1 MRSSSD
7 ARILPSIKPF
17 RFAITATRA
26 ESGDAWRAKARR
38 IEELGYDTLLITDHI
53 TQQLAPIPAMAA
65 ALEATT
71 RLRVGSYVFSNDY
84 RNPVMLAKEIATLD
98 VLSGGRVEFG
108 LGAGWYQRDYDML
121 GLPYDP
127 PGKRVSRMIE
137 AVALIDRLFAE
148 GSVDASGEFYTVH
161 GATVL
166 PKPVQRPRPP
176 LMIGAGGP
184 RMLRFAA
191 RHADIVA
198 LNPRFDANAQPV
210 ISDLTRGETER
221 KLARLRT
228 EAGERLDRVELNI
241 FIVDAG
247 VTDEPRSL
255 FDALATRL
263 KGAAAQVVDS
273 PFFLYGSHADL
284 KRQLLAR
291 RERLGITY
299 FGLPEKAMEPFAPL
313 VRELRAV

>member
-1 MRSSSD
+1 VRSSSD

-38 IEELGYDTLLITDHI
+38 IEELGYDTLLLTDHI

-71 RLRVGSYVFSNDY
+71 RLRVGSYVFANDY

-137 AVALIDRLFAE
+137 AVRLIDRLFAE
-148 GSVDASGEFYTVH
+148 DSVDASGLFYTVH

-166 PKPVQRPRPP
+166 PKPIQRPRPP

-191 RHADIVA
+191 EHADIVA
-198 LNPRFDANAQPV
+198 LNPQFDANAQPV
-210 ISDLTRGETER
+210 VSDLTRGQTER
-221 KLARLRT
+221 KLARLRA
-228 EAGERLDRVELNI
+228 EAGARMDAVELNI
-241 FIVDAG
+241 FIIDAG

-255 FDALATRL
+255 FDAVATRL
-263 KGAAAQVVDS
+263 KGAAAQIVDS
-273 PFFLYGSHADL
+273 PFFLYGSLADL

-313 VRELRAV
+313 VRELRAL

>member
-1 MRSSSD
+1 MR
-7 ARILPSIKPF
+7 PF

-26 ESGDAWRAKARR
+26 ESGEAWRAKARR

-71 RLRVGSYVFSNDY
+71 RLRVGSYVFANDY
-84 RNPVMLAKEIATLD
+84 RNPVMLAKEVATLD

-108 LGAGWYQRDYDML
+108 LGAGWYQRDYEML

-127 PGKRVSRMIE
+127 PATRVSRMIE
-137 AVALIDRLFAE
+137 AVTLIDRLFAE
-148 GSVDASGEFYTVH
+148 DSVDASGAFYTVH
-161 GATVL
+161 GARVL

-176 LMIGAGGP
+176 LMIGGGGP

-191 RHADIVA
+191 QRADIIA
-198 LNPRFDANAQPV
+198 LNPRFDANGHPV
-210 ISDLTRGETER
+210 VADLTAGAIER
-221 KLARLRT
+221 KLARLRA
-228 EAGERLDRVELNI
+228 EAGARLANVELNV

-247 VTDEPRSL
+247 VSDEPHSL
-255 FDALATRL
+255 FDAVATRL
-263 KGAAAQVVDS
+263 KGAVAQLVDS
-273 PFFLYGSHADL
+273 PFFLYGSIADL
-284 KRQLLAR
+284 RRQLLAR

-299 FGLPEKAMEPFAPL
+299 IGLPEQAMEPFAPL
-313 VRELRAV
+313 VRELRGT

>member
-1 MRSSSD
+1 VRSSSD
-7 ARILPSIKPF
+7 GRILPSIKPF
-17 RFAITATRA
+17 RFAVTATRA

-38 IEELGYDTLLITDHI
+38 IEELGYDTLLLTDHI

-71 RLRVGSYVFSNDY
+71 RLRVGSYVFANDY

-137 AVALIDRLFAE
+137 AVGLIDRLFIE
-148 GSVDASGEFYTVH
+148 DSVDASGEFYTVH

-191 RHADIVA
+191 RHADILA

-221 KLARLRT
+221 KLTRLRA

-247 VTDEPRSL
+247 MTDEPRSL

-273 PFFLYGSHADL
+273 PFFLYGSHANL

-313 VRELRAV
+313 VRELRAL

>member
-1 MRSSSD
+1 VRSSSD

-53 TQQLAPIPAMAA
+53 TQQLAPVPAMAA

-71 RLRVGSYVFSNDY
+71 RLRVGSYVFANDY

-98 VLSGGRVEFG
+98 VLSAGRVEFG

-127 PGKRVSRMIE
+127 PGRRVSRMIE
-137 AVALIDRLFAE
+137 AVRLIDRLFAE
-148 GSVDASGEFYTVH
+148 DTVDASGAFYTVH
-161 GATVL
+161 GAKLL

-191 RHADIVA
+191 RHADIIA

-210 ISDLTRGETER
+210 VSDLTRGETER
-221 KLARLRT
+221 KLTRLRAEAGARL
-228 EAGERLDRVELNI
+228 AQVELNI
-241 FIVDAG
+241 FIIDAG

-255 FDALATRL
+255 FEAVSMRL
-263 KGAAAQVVDS
+263 KGAAAQIVDS
-273 PFFLYGSHADL
+273 PFFLYGSFADL

-299 FGLPEKAMEPFAPL
+299 YGLPEKAMEPFAPL
-313 VRELRAV
+313 VRELRGT

>member
-1 MRSSSD
+1 MR
-7 ARILPSIKPF
+7 PF

-53 TQQLAPIPAMAA
+53 TGQLAPIPAMAA

-71 RLRVGSYVFSNDY
+71 RLRVGSYVFANDY

-108 LGAGWYQRDYDML
+108 LGAGWYQRDYEML

-127 PGKRVSRMIE
+127 PATRVSRMIE
-137 AVALIDRLFAE
+137 AVTLIDRLFAE
-148 GSVDASGEFYTVH
+148 DSVDASGAFYTVH
-161 GATVL
+161 GARVL

-191 RHADIVA
+191 QHADIVA
-198 LNPRFDANAQPV
+198 LNPQFNADGHPV
-210 ISDLTRGETER
+210 VADLTTGATER
-221 KLARLRT
+221 KLTRLRAEAGARL
-228 EAGERLDRVELNI
+228 AGVELNI

-255 FDALATRL
+255 FDAVATRL
-263 KGAAAQVVDS
+263 KGAAAQLVDS
-273 PFFLYGSHADL
+273 PFFLYGSIADL
-284 KRQLLAR
+284 KQQLLAR
-291 RERLGITY
+291 RERLGISY
-299 FGLPEKAMEPFAPL
+299 CGLPDKAMEPFAPL
-313 VRELRAV
+313 VRELRGL

>member
-7 ARILPSIKPF
+7 GRILPSIKPF

-65 ALEATT
+65 ALDATT
-71 RLRVGSYVFSNDY
+71 RLRVGSYVFANDY
-84 RNPVMLAKEIATLD
+84 RNPVMLAKEISTLD

-166 PKPVQRPRPP
+166 PKPIQRPRPP

-210 ISDLTRGETER
+210 LSDLTRGETER
-221 KLARLRT
+221 KLARLRA
-228 EAGERLDRVELNI
+228 EAGEQLDRVELNI

-273 PFFLYGSHADL
+273 PFFLYGSQADL

-299 FGLPEKAMEPFAPL
+299 VGLPEKAMEPFAPL
-313 VRELRAV
+313 VRELRGA

>member
-7 ARILPSIKPF
+7 GRILPSIKPF
-17 RFAITATRA
+17 RFAVTATRA

-38 IEELGYDTLLITDHI
+38 IEELGYDTLLLTDHI

-71 RLRVGSYVFSNDY
+71 RLRVGSYVFANDY
-84 RNPVMLAKEIATLD
+84 RNPVILAKEIATLD

-137 AVALIDRLFAE
+137 AVGLIDRLFIE
-148 GSVDASGEFYTVH
+148 DSVDASGEFYTVH

-191 RHADIVA
+191 RHADILA

-221 KLARLRT
+221 KLTRLRA

-273 PFFLYGSHADL
+273 PFFLYGSHANL

-313 VRELRAV
+313 VRELRAL

>member
-7 ARILPSIKPF
+7 GRILPSIKPF

-38 IEELGYDTLLITDHI
+38 IEELGYDTLLVTDHI
-53 TQQLAPIPAMAA
+53 TQQLAPVPAMAA

-71 RLRVGSYVFSNDY
+71 RLRVGSYVFANDY
-84 RNPVMLAKEIATLD
+84 RNPVLLAKEVATLD

-121 GLPYDP
+121 GLPYDL

-137 AVALIDRLFAE
+137 AVALIDRLFVE
-148 GSVDASGEFYTVH
+148 DSVDASGEFYTVH

-166 PKPVQRPRPP
+166 PKPIQRPRPP

-210 ISDLTRGETER
+210 LSDLTRGEIER
-221 KLARLRT
+221 KLVRLRAEAGARL
-228 EAGERLDRVELNI
+228 ERLELNI

-247 VTDEPRSL
+247 VTDESRSL

-299 FGLPEKAMEPFAPL
+299 IGLPEKAMEPFAPI
-313 VRELRAV
+313 VRELRAL

>member
-1 MRSSSD
+1 VRSSSD

-137 AVALIDRLFAE
+137 AVALIDRLFAG

-191 RHADIVA
+191 RHADILA

-221 KLARLRT
+221 KLSHLRA

-247 VTDEPRSL
+247 VTDEPRSR

>member
-1 MRSSSD
+1 VRSSSD

-26 ESGDAWRAKARR
+26 ETGEAWRAKARR
-38 IEELGYDTLLITDHI
+38 IEELGYDTLLLTDHI

-71 RLRVGSYVFSNDY
+71 RLRVGSYVFANDY

-137 AVALIDRLFAE
+137 AVRLIDRLFAE
-148 GSVDASGEFYTVH
+148 DSVDASGAFYTVH
-161 GATVL
+161 GAKVL
-166 PKPVQRPRPP
+166 PKPIQRPRPP

-191 RHADIVA
+191 EHADIVA
-198 LNPRFDANAQPV
+198 LNPQFDANAQPV
-210 ISDLTRGETER
+210 VSDLTRGQTER
-221 KLARLRT
+221 KLARLRA
-228 EAGERLDRVELNI
+228 EAGARLDSVELNI
-241 FIVDAG
+241 FIIDAG

-255 FDALATRL
+255 FDAVATRL
-263 KGAAAQVVDS
+263 KGAAAQIVDS
-273 PFFLYGSHADL
+273 PFFLYGSLADL

-313 VRELRAV
+313 VRELRAL

>member
-1 MRSSSD
+1 VRSSSD
-7 ARILPSIKPF
+7 GRILPSIRPF

-26 ESGDAWRAKARR
+26 ASGDAWRAKARR
-38 IEELGYDTLLITDHI
+38 IEELGYDTLLITDHV

-71 RLRVGSYVFSNDY
+71 RLRVGSYVFANDY

-127 PGKRVSRMIE
+127 PGKRVSRLIE
-137 AVALIDRLFAE
+137 AVGLIDRLFAE
-148 GSVDASGEFYTVH
+148 DSVDASGAFYTVH
-161 GATVL
+161 GAKVL
-166 PKPVQRPRPP
+166 PKPIQRPRPP
-176 LMIGAGGP
+176 LMIGAGGA

-191 RHADIVA
+191 EHADIVA
-198 LNPRFDANAQPV
+198 LNPQFDVNAQPV
-210 ISDLTRGETER
+210 IADLTRGQTER
-221 KLARLRT
+221 KLARLRA
-228 EAGERLDRVELNI
+228 EAGVRMNDVELNI
-241 FIVDAG
+241 FIIDVG

-255 FDALATRL
+255 FDAVATRL
-263 KGAAAQVVDS
+263 KGAAAQIVDS
-273 PFFLYGSHADL
+273 PFFLYGSLAEL
-284 KRQLLAR
+284 KQQVLGR

-313 VRELRAV
+313 VRELRGR